1 MGGSFL
7 LQDVN
12 LDAAILRAAVRGL
25 VARDRFGLAIA
36 RRDHAIGVDAVID
49 EVRRTVPL

>member
-25 VARDRFGLAIA
+25 VARDRLAWPSPVEIMRSA
-36 RRDHAIGVDAVID
+36 SM
-49 EVRRTVPL
+49 P